1 MKKFNMV
8 DKFGFCID
16 LLNGKMVEGFTLADA
31 EKFLQERQVQAQ
43 KKNAST
49 TGKPTKTQVA
59 NEAIKEQILMVL
71 TTKGEPM
78 AVADI
83 MKAIGIESN
92 QKTTALL
99 TQLVKANAV
108 VRTEV
113 KGKAHYSLPN
123 V

>member
-16 LLNGKMVEGFTLADA
+16 LLNGKTVEGFTLADA

-59 NEAIKEQILMVL
+59 NEAIKEQILAVL
-71 TTKGEPM
+71 TTEPM
-78 AVADI
+78 AVANI
-83 MKAIGIESN
+83 MKATGIESN

-99 TQLVKANAV
+99 TQLLHDFKV

-123 V
+123 MG

>member
-16 LLNGKMVEGFTLADA
+16 LLNGKAVEGFTRADA

-49 TGKPTKTQVA
+49 TGKPTKTQIA
-59 NEAIKEQILMVL
+59 NEAIKERILGVL
-71 TTKGEPM
+71 TTEPM

-83 MKAIGIESN
+83 MKATGIESN
-92 QKTTALL
+92 QKATALL
-99 TQLVKANAV
+99 TQLKDAEVV
-108 VRTEV
+108 VRTEI
-113 KGKAHYSLPN
+113 KGKAHYSLPRA
-123 V
+123 

>member
-8 DKFGFCID
+8 EKFGFCID
-16 LLNGKMVEGFTLADA
+16 LLNDKAVEGFTLADA

-59 NEAIKEQILMVL
+59 NEAIKEQILGVL
-71 TTKGEPM
+71 TIEPM

-83 MKAIGIESN
+83 MKATGIESN
-92 QKTTALL
+92 QKATALL
-99 TQLVKANAV
+99 TQLRTEGSV
-108 VRTEV
+108 VRHAI
-113 KGKAHYSLPN
+113 KGKAYYSLPN
-123 V
+123 A

>member
-16 LLNGKMVEGFTLADA
+16 LLNGKTVEGFTRADA

-49 TGKPTKTQVA
+49 TGKPTKTQVE
-59 NEAIKEQILMVL
+59 NEGIKEQIVSALSAD
-71 TTKGEPM
+71 PM
-78 AVADI
+78 PVADI
-83 MKAIGIESN
+83 MKAVGIDSN
-92 QKTTALL
+92 QKVTALL

-108 VRTEV
+108 ARHMI

-123 V
+123 A

>member
-16 LLNGKMVEGFTLADA
+16 LLNGKAVEGFTLADA

-59 NEAIKEQILMVL
+59 NEAIKEQILAVL
-71 TTKGEPM
+71 TTEP
-78 AVADI
+78 ATVGDI
-83 MKAIGIESN
+83 MKATGIESN

-99 TQLVKANAV
+99 TQLLKDEKV
-108 VRTEV
+108 VRCVE
-113 KGKAHYSLPN
+113 KGKAHYALPN
-123 V
+123 A

>member
-16 LLNGKMVEGFTLADA
+16 LLNGKVVEGFTLADA

-59 NEAIKEQILMVL
+59 NEAIKEQILGVL
-71 TTKGEPM
+71 TTEPM
-78 AVADI
+78 AIVDI
-83 MKAIGIESN
+83 MKATGIDSN
-92 QKTTALL
+92 QKITALL
-99 TQLVKANAV
+99 TQLLKDEKVA
-108 VRTEV
+108 RTEV
-113 KGKAHYSLPN
+113 KGKAHYSLPQR
-123 V
+123 

>member
-16 LLNGKMVEGFTLADA
+16 LLNGKAVEGFTLADA

-59 NEAIKEQILMVL
+59 NEAIKEQILGVL
-71 TTKGEPM
+71 TTEPM
-78 AVADI
+78 AVANI
-83 MKAIGIESN
+83 MKAAGIESN

-99 TQLVKANAV
+99 TQLLHDFKV

>member
-8 DKFGFCID
+8 EKFGFCVD
-16 LLNGKMVEGFTLADA
+16 LLNGKAVEGFTRADA
-31 EKFLQERQVQAQ
+31 EKFLQERQAQAQ

-49 TGKPTKTQVA
+49 TGKPTKSQVA
-59 NEAIKEQILMVL
+59 NEAIKEQILAVL
-71 TTKGEPM
+71 TTEPM
-78 AVADI
+78 SVADV

-92 QKTTALL
+92 QKATALL
-99 TQLVKANAV
+99 TQLKNAEIV

-123 V
+123 A

>member
-1 MKKFNMV
+1 MKKLNMV

-16 LLNGKMVEGFTLADA
+16 LLNGKAVEGFTRADA

-59 NEAIKEQILMVL
+59 NEAIKEQILAVL
-71 TTKGEPM
+71 TTEPM
-78 AVADI
+78 AVANI
-83 MKAIGIESN
+83 MKATGIESN

-99 TQLVKANAV
+99 TQLLNVNKV
-108 VRTEV
+108 ERTEI

>member
-16 LLNGKMVEGFTLADA
+16 LLNGKAVEGFTRADA

-49 TGKPTKTQVA
+49 SGKPTKTQVE
-59 NEAIKEQILMVL
+59 NEGIKEQILAVL
-71 TTKGEPM
+71 TTEPM

-83 MKAIGIESN
+83 MKATGIESN
-92 QKTTALL
+92 QKVTALL
-99 TQLVKANAV
+99 TQLLNANKVMRHAI
-108 VRTEV
+108 
-113 KGKAHYSLPN
+113 KGKAHYSLPQA
-123 V
+123 